1 MNAHTDL
8 LFRSIRSFR
17 NLLSGPAFNCLY
29 YILFSSAEYLSTR
42 YGLVNHFET
51 LQSGHKRTLYRNSR
65 KYFLHENFILRFNL
79 PLILYFS
86 WNLLLW
92 LHTLQPLVSL
102 QRLIST
108 SPSTFLG
115 TAFLLN
121 AIYLTHSVDLFQS
134 AYWVLMYNVRT
145 NNQAL
150 FLSVL
155 PWPFWFILSYL
166 SSPRALIKPPSVEVQ
181 SLYRRLV
188 SVENTVNQDE
198 PLRQIIIDS
207 SQLLM
212 FYSGKSANCV

>member
-1 MNAHTDL
+1 MFSLICWWKVNLTITQLNAHTAL
-8 LFRSIRSFR
+8 LLRSIRSFR

-121 AIYLTHSVDLFQS
+121 AIYFNPFSWSLPI
-134 AYWVLMYNVRT
+134 
-145 NNQAL
+145 
-150 FLSVL
+150 SVL
-155 PWPFWFILSYL
+155 STH
-166 SSPRALIKPPSVEVQ
+166 V
-181 SLYRRLV
+181 
-188 SVENTVNQDE
+188 
-198 PLRQIIIDS
+198 
-207 SQLLM
+207 
-212 FYSGKSANCV
+212 